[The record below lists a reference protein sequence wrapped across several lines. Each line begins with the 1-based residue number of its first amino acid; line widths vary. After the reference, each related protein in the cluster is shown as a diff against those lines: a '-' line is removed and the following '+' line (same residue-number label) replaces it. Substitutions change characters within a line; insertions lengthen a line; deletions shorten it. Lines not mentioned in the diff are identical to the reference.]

1 MTKRL
6 VVAYLAIVVFVLA
19 ILEIPLGF
27 NFARHE
33 RGRVLSDLERDA
45 TVVAAFAEDTL
56 EGKQS
61 TASLQATL
69 DRYATAT
76 GERLIVVDRAGVA
89 VADSQHGAEPE
100 NFASRPE
107 IRSALAGTFRTG
119 SRYSRTVGDELL
131 YAAVPAGAGGTIEG
145 AARVTFPAR
154 SLNARIRRNWL
165 ILAALGVVLV
175 GAASLVGWALART
188 MTKPVDALEASASRL
203 AAGALEARAP
213 SDAGP
218 PELRALARTFNDMAA
233 RIEDLVTAQRSF
245 VADASHELRTPLT
258 ALRLRLE
265 NLEGD
270 VGEDGAADLA
280 GAVREAR
287 RMGRIVEGLLA
298 LARAESAAPERAD
311 VDVSAILRDRVDLW
325 MPLAE
330 QSDVKLRAE
339 EMNGLHAAAVPGH
352 LEQIA
357 DNLIAN
363 AVAASPPGASVDVTA
378 SRVADRVEI
387 HIVDEGPGMSDED
400 RARAFDRFWRKE
412 PGKGGGSGLGLAI
425 ARQLAVISGGDIEL
439 IKAATGGIDAIVRIP
454 AARS

>member
-6 VVAYLAIVVFVLA
+6 VVAYIAIVVLVLA

-33 RGRVLSDLERDA
+33 RGRVLTDLERDA
-45 TVVAAFAEDTL
+45 TVVAAFAEDAL

-61 TASLQATL
+61 MAALQATV
-69 DRYATAT
+69 DRYAAAT
-76 GERLIVVDRAGVA
+76 GERIIVVDRSGIA

-100 NFASRPE
+100 NFVSRPE
-107 IRSALAGTFRTG
+107 IRSALAGVFRSG

-131 YAAVPAGAGGTIEG
+131 FVAVPAGAGGTLDG

-154 SLNARIRRNWL
+154 SLNARIRRNWT
-165 ILAALGVVLV
+165 ILAALGVMLV
-175 GAASLVGWALART
+175 AAASLVGWALART
-188 MTKPVDALEASASRL
+188 MTKPVQSLEESASSL
-203 AAGALEARAP
+203 AAGSLGARAP

-233 RIEDLVTAQRSF
+233 RIEDLVAAQQSF

-270 VGEDGAADLA
+270 VKAEGSDELA

-287 RMGRIVEGLLA
+287 RMSHIVEGLLA
-298 LARAESAAPERAD
+298 LARAESASPDRAD
-311 VDVSAILRDRVDLW
+311 VDVSAIVRERADLW

-330 QSDVKLRAE
+330 QSDVKLRIEAVD
-339 EMNGLHAAAVPGH
+339 GLHAVAVPGH
-352 LEQIA
+352 LDQVI

-363 AVAASPPGASVDVTA
+363 AVAASPPGGAIDIGVNGDVGL
-378 SRVADRVEI
+378 VEV
-387 HIVDEGPGMSDED
+387 HVVDEGPGLSEDD
-400 RARAFDRFWRKE
+400 RARAFGRFWRKE
-412 PGKGGGSGLGLAI
+412 PGRSGGSGLGLAI
-425 ARQLAVISGGDIEL
+425 VRQLVLVSGGEVEL
-439 IKAATGGIDAIVRIP
+439 REAKTGGIDAIVRLP
-454 AARS
+454 RAKG